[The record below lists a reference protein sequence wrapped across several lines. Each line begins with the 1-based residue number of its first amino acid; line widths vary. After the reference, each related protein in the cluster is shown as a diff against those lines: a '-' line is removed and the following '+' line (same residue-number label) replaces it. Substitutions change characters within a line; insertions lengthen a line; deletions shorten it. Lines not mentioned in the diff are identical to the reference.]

1 MRVDQTLLPTV
12 TPIPFRKR
20 FWRSTRYQLTA
31 LAFISPWLIGFL
43 VFMAYPILESLRL
56 SFTDF
61 RLLDASWSYINIKN
75 YVFIFTRDSTFLKAV
90 QNTLL
95 YAILSVPINL
105 GVGLGTAL
113 LMNQKVRGLSVWRT
127 MFFLPSLVP
136 PVATIVVFRAL
147 FDPGRG
153 LINEILRKMGMV
165 NVPGWF
171 ATTDTALITI
181 VLMGIWGFGGTMII
195 ILAGLQDVPR
205 SLLEAAQIDGA
216 NTWQKFLNITLP
228 LISPV
233 LFFNLVLGCIG
244 AFQVFAQSIV
254 LGGATGWPGGTTM
267 FFNVYVYLV
276 GFQSPYR
283 IGYASAL
290 GWILFIGVLIVTG
303 FNFLVSKRFVFY
315 AGE

>member
-1 MRVDQTLLPTV
+1 MKNVSALPNAKTHVPLKKTL
-12 TPIPFRKR
+12 
-20 FWRSTRYQLTA
+20 WHAARYNLTA

-43 VFMAYPILESLRL
+43 LFMAYPILESLRL

-61 RLLDASWSYINIKN
+61 RLLEDNYNYVGFKN
-75 YVFIFTRDSTFLKAV
+75 FVFIFTRDSTFIKAV
-90 QNTLL
+90 KNTLL

-105 GVGLGTAL
+105 SVGLATAL
-113 LMNQKVRGLSVWRT
+113 LMNQKVKGMSIWRT
-127 MFFLPSLVP
+127 LFFLPSLVP

-153 LINEILRKMGMV
+153 LINEILRKVGV
-165 NVPGWF
+165 VDPPGWF

-181 VLMGIWGFGGTMII
+181 VLMGVWGFGGTMII

-205 SLLEAAQIDGA
+205 SLVEAAQIDGA
-216 NTWQKFLNITLP
+216 NAWQRFINITIP

-254 LGGATGWPGGTTM
+254 LGGATGWPGGTTL

-283 IGYASAL
+283 LGYASAL
-290 GWILFIGVLIVTG
+290 GWLLFIGILIVTA
-303 FNFLVSKRFVFY
+303 FNFFVSKRFVFY
-315 AGE
+315 SGE

>member
-1 MRVDQTLLPTV
+1 
-12 TPIPFRKR
+12 
-20 FWRSTRYQLTA
+20 
-31 LAFISPWLIGFL
+31 
-43 VFMAYPILESLRL
+43 
-56 SFTDF
+56 
-61 RLLDASWSYINIKN
+61 
-75 YVFIFTRDSTFLKAV
+75 
-90 QNTLL
+90 
-95 YAILSVPINL
+95 
-105 GVGLGTAL
+105 
-113 LMNQKVRGLSVWRT
+113 MNQKVKGLSIWRT
-127 MFFLPSLVP
+127 LFFLPSLVP

-153 LINEILRKMGMV
+153 LINEILRKLGV
-165 NVPGWF
+165 TNLPGWF

-205 SLLEAAQIDGA
+205 SLVEAAEIDGA
-216 NTWQKFLNITLP
+216 NSWHKFLNITIP

-283 IGYASAL
+283 LGYASAL
-290 GWILFIGVLIVTG
+290 GWILFVGILIVTS

>member
-1 MRVDQTLLPTV
+1 MKNVSALPQVIAPT
-12 TPIPFRKR
+12 PFRKTL
-20 FWRSTRYQLTA
+20 WRTLRYNLTA

-43 VFMAYPILESLRL
+43 LFMAYPILESLRL

-61 RLLDASWSYINIKN
+61 RLLEESFNYIGFKN
-75 YVFIFTRDSTFLKAV
+75 FIFIFTRDATFTKAV

-105 GVGLGTAL
+105 SVGLGTAL
-113 LMNQKVRGLSVWRT
+113 LMNQKVKGISIWRT
-127 MFFLPSLVP
+127 LFFLPSLVP

-153 LINEILRKMGMV
+153 LINEILRNLGV
-165 NVPGWF
+165 IDPPGWF

-181 VLMGIWGFGGTMII
+181 VLMGVWGFGGTMII

-216 NTWQKFLNITLP
+216 NAWQRFINVTIP

-254 LGGATGWPGGTTM
+254 LGGATGWPGGTTL

-283 IGYASAL
+283 LGYASAL
-290 GWILFIGVLIVTG
+290 GWILFIGILLVTA

-315 AGE
+315 SGE

>member
-1 MRVDQTLLPTV
+1 MSEQVLSPTIA
-12 TPIPFRKR
+12 PIPIRKR
-20 FWRSTRYQLTA
+20 LWRSTRYQLTA

-61 RLLDASWSYINIKN
+61 RLLDSSWSYIALKN
-75 YVFIFTRDSTFLKAV
+75 YIFIFTRDSTFLKAV

-113 LMNQKVRGLSVWRT
+113 LMNQKVKGLSIWRT

-153 LINEILRKMGMV
+153 LINEVLRRFGVV

-290 GWILFIGVLIVTG
+290 GWILFVGVLIVTG

>member
-1 MRVDQTLLPTV
+1 MKIESTL
-12 TPIPFRKR
+12 TPPLAPIRFRKN
-20 FWRSTRYQLTA
+20 FWRSSRYHLTA

-43 VFMAYPILESLRL
+43 LFMAYPILESLRL

-61 RLLDASWSYINIKN
+61 RLLGNTWSYNGISN
-75 YVFIFTRDSTFLKAV
+75 YIFIFTRDVTFIKAV

-95 YAILSVPINL
+95 FAILSVPINL
-105 GVGLGTAL
+105 SVGLGTAL
-113 LMNQKVRGLSVWRT
+113 LMNQKVKGISIWRT
-127 MFFLPSLVP
+127 LFFLPSLVP

-153 LINEILRKMGMV
+153 LINEILGNMGV
-165 NVPGWF
+165 TNLPGWF
-171 ATTDTALITI
+171 ATTNTSLITI

-205 SLLEAAQIDGA
+205 SLVEAAEIDGA
-216 NTWQKFLNITLP
+216 NSWQRFLHITLP

-290 GWILFIGVLIVTG
+290 GWILFVGVLLVTA

-315 AGE
+315 SGE

>member
-1 MRVDQTLLPTV
+1 MENINSSPQALG
-12 TPIPFRKR
+12 PIESRKI
-20 FWRSTRYQLTA
+20 FWHSVRYNLTA

-43 VFMAYPILESLRL
+43 LFMAYPILESLRL

-61 RLLDASWSYINIKN
+61 RLLEDTFSYVGFSNFI
-75 YVFIFTRDSTFLKAV
+75 FIFTRDSTFVRAV

-95 YAILSVPINL
+95 YAVLSVPINL
-105 GVGLGTAL
+105 SVGLGTAL
-113 LMNQKVRGLSVWRT
+113 LMNQKVKGMSIWRT
-127 MFFLPSLVP
+127 LFFLPSLVP

-153 LINEILRKMGMV
+153 LINEILRNLGV
-165 NVPGWF
+165 IDPPGWF

-181 VLMGIWGFGGTMII
+181 VLMGVWGFGGTMII

-205 SLLEAAQIDGA
+205 SLLEAAEIDGA
-216 NTWQKFLNITLP
+216 NAWHKFIHITIP

-290 GWILFIGVLIVTG
+290 GWILFIGILLVTG

-315 AGE
+315 SGE